1 MEHEIIRTAMRMS
14 RNVDPQIIK
23 TAAAKE
29 RLERR
34 GRLGSHQ
41 VT

>member
-1 MEHEIIRTAMRMS
+1 MEHDIIRTAMRMN
-14 RNVDPQIIK
+14 RDADPHTIR
-23 TAAAKE
+23 TAAARE

-34 GRLGSHQ
+34 GRLGSHP